1 MKTERLYPILYD
13 LSVAIGAEVSEKPLM
28 KRVMQRLMFHTGLPV
43 SLWLGRTEDRWPVR
57 MAIGQQL
64 RNHQPGEEW
73 PGALT
78 SCWFTDRK
86 KLRLLGVGDDWRSA
100 LALRIDDG
108 NLILLLS
115 RRPPDTTLPWT
126 EALRPVIGNL
136 HRSLYLCRINDER
149 TRRLTSKIAQRSRQL
164 HSSEKRFFALVHQA
178 PISIQI
184 FRADGTCLLVNPAWE
199 KLWQSRF
206 SDLADYN
213 VLDDEQLK
221 KSGRMQA
228 IRRAFAGEQVYI
240 DAHPYKVQTDDTD
253 QAAHSFW
260 LRANLFPLKD
270 DTGAVTHVV
279 VIHED
284 ITWWK
289 EADDRLK
296 KSERRYRRLIE
307 VIPDGVGLCRE
318 GHWLMVNPAMVEAF
332 GADSGDELIGSAVQD
347 HVHPDDRDKMPEL
360 CCEAEGTEN
369 EISAQIR
376 LVRVDGSEFLGET
389 QSLLLEDID
398 GDPVIMLII
407 RDVSKRVAAE
417 RENSLLRAA
426 IEQSTEP
433 TMVLDAEGFVL
444 LANPASAELHGIENG
459 NLKGLQIAELRGG
472 RRGDALYS
480 EIRSTIFRGEAWHG
494 EVLLKRNRKKP
505 LVARR
510 ISPVFDSHGD
520 SRWQIVVDRDISEER
535 RRQEK
540 MAHVQRL
547 ESLGVLAGGIAH
559 DFNNLLGIIMGNV
572 SLARSTITSRDPI
585 ASSLENIEKTSHR
598 AANLCNQMLA
608 YSGKGKFVVQPINL
622 SELVEEMTQLLEISI
637 SKKVSIRYE
646 LTPLLLSIKVDTAQL
661 QQVIMN
667 LVINAN
673 EAIGDQNGTIV
684 IATGQV
690 DADVDYLRSSYVEEE
705 ILKPGPYVWLEVSD
719 TGCGMDGTI
728 RERLFEPFF
737 TTKFTGR
744 GLGMSAILGIIRGHH
759 GTIKVYSEVGKGTT
773 VKVLFPVVDG
783 LPPVSLT
790 AMFNP
795 AEQTAKASG
804 TVLVVDDEE
813 MLRNVAAAMLKSAGY
828 EVILAEDGLDAVAKL
843 KKHKDTIDCVLL
855 DMKMPRMGGEEA
867 FTEMRRIKPEI
878 KVLLSSGYNEQTAT
892 NRFAGKGLAGFVQ
905 KPYTLKK
912 ILAKIAETMAD
923 L

>member
-13 LSVAIGAEVSEKPLM
+13 LSGAIGAEVSEKPLM
-28 KRVMQRLMFHTGLPV
+28 KRIMQRLMFHTGLPV
-43 SLWLGRTEDRWPVR
+43 SLWLGSEENRWTIR
-57 MAIGQQL
+57 MAIGLRVRQHQL
-64 RNHQPGEEW
+64 GEKW
-73 PGALT
+73 PGNLS
-78 SCWFTDRK
+78 SCWLTDEKR
-86 KLRLLGVGDDWRSA
+86 LRLLQVGDDWCSA
-100 LALRIDDG
+100 LVLRVDDE

-115 RRPPDTTLPWT
+115 RRGPDYTLPWT
-126 EALRPVIGNL
+126 EALSPVMGNL

-149 TRRLTSKIAQRSRQL
+149 TRRLTSEIVQRSRQL
-164 HSSEKRFFALVHQA
+164 HTSEKRFFALVHQA

-199 KLWQSRF
+199 KLWHSRF

-213 VLDDEQLK
+213 VLHDEQLK
-221 KSGRMQA
+221 ESGRMQA
-228 IRRAFAGEQVYI
+228 IRRAFAGEQVHV
-240 DAHPYKVQTDDTD
+240 DAHLYTVQSDDD
-253 QAAHSFW
+253 DKSAHSLW
-260 LRANLFPLKD
+260 LRANLFPLRD

-279 VIHED
+279 AIHED

-307 VIPDGVGLCRE
+307 VIPDGVGLCRD
-318 GHWLMVNPAMVEAF
+318 GRWLMVNPAMVQAF
-332 GADSGDELIGSAVQD
+332 GADSADELIGSLIED
-347 HVHPDDRDKMPEL
+347 RVHPDDRDKMPDS
-360 CCEAEGTEN
+360 CCQSAGIKN
-369 EISAQIR
+369 ETCVLIR
-376 LVRVDGSEFLGET
+376 LVRMDGSEFLGET
-389 QSLLLEDID
+389 RSLLIEDVD
-398 GDPVIMLII
+398 GDPVIMMII

-433 TMVLDAEGFVL
+433 TMVLDTDGFVL
-444 LANPASAELHGIENG
+444 LANPASAELHGIDHDK
-459 NLKGLQIAELRGG
+459 LKGLQIAELRGG
-472 RRGDALYS
+472 RQGDALYN
-480 EIRSTIFRGEAWHG
+480 EIHSTILRGEAWCG
-494 EVLLKRNRKKP
+494 EVLLRKNKKKP

-510 ISPVFDSHGD
+510 ISPVFDNQGD
-520 SRWQIVVDRDISEER
+520 TRWQIVVDRDISEER

-585 ASSLENIEKTSHR
+585 AGSLKNIEETSHR

-622 SELVEEMTQLLEISI
+622 SELVEEMIQLLEISI
-637 SKKVSIRYE
+637 SKKVSMRYE
-646 LTPLLLSIKVDTAQL
+646 LTPVLPTVKADTAQL

-673 EAIGDQNGTIV
+673 EAIGDRNGTIV

-719 TGCGMDGTI
+719 TGCGMNSLV

-773 VKVLFPVVDG
+773 IKVLFPAVGG
-783 LPPVSLT
+783 LAPVSLT
-790 AMFNP
+790 TMHDP
-795 AEQTAKASG
+795 AEQPMQASG
-804 TVLVVDDEE
+804 TILVVDDEK
-813 MLRNVAAAMLKSAGY
+813 MLRNVAAAMLKSGGY
-828 EVILAEDGLDAVAKL
+828 EVILAEDGVDAITKL
-843 KKHKDTIDCVLL
+843 EQNKDIIDCVLL

-867 FTEMRRIKPEI
+867 FTEMRRIKPEV

-912 ILAKIAETMAD
+912 ILSKIAETMAD
-923 L
+923 

>member
-13 LSVAIGAEVSEKPLM
+13 LSVAIGGEVSEKPLM

-43 SLWLGRTEDRWPVR
+43 SLWLGREENCRTVR
-57 MAIGQQL
+57 MAIGLQL
-64 RNHQPGEEW
+64 RHYPLGENW
-73 PGALT
+73 DDDLL
-78 SCWFTDRK
+78 SCWLTDRK
-86 KLRLLGVGDDWRSA
+86 KLQLLGVGDDWRSA
-100 LALRIDDG
+100 LVLRIDDE

-115 RRPPDTTLPWT
+115 RRGPDTTLPWT
-126 EALRPVIGNL
+126 EALSPVMGNL

-149 TRRLTSKIAQRSRQL
+149 TRRLTSEIVQRSRQL
-164 HSSEKRFFALVHQA
+164 HTSEKRFFALVHQA

-199 KLWQSRF
+199 KLWHSRF
-206 SDLADYN
+206 RDLDDYN
-213 VLDDEQLK
+213 VLHDEQLK
-221 KSGRMQA
+221 ESGRMQA

-240 DAHPYKVQTDDTD
+240 DAHLYTVQPESAD
-253 QAAHSFW
+253 QSAHSLW
-260 LRANLFPLKD
+260 LRANLFPLRD

-279 VIHED
+279 AIHED
-284 ITWWK
+284 VTWWK

-307 VIPDGVGLCRE
+307 VIPDGVGLCRD
-318 GHWLMVNPAMVEAF
+318 GCWMMVNPAMVQAF
-332 GADSGDELIGSAVQD
+332 GADSADQLVGSFIQD
-347 HVHPDDRDKMPEL
+347 HVHPDDRDKMPDPCRES
-360 CCEAEGTEN
+360 EGRKKK
-369 EISAQIR
+369 ISALIR
-376 LVRVDGSEFLGET
+376 LLRMDGSEFLAET
-389 QSLLLEDID
+389 QSLLIEDVD
-398 GDPVIMLII
+398 GEPVIMLII

-433 TMVLDAEGFVL
+433 TMVLDADGFVL
-444 LANPASAELHGIENG
+444 LANPASAHLHGTEKG
-459 NLKGLQIAELRGG
+459 DLKGSQIAELRGG
-472 RRGDALYS
+472 RQGDSLYS
-480 EIRSTIFRGEAWHG
+480 EIHSSILQGEAWCG
-494 EVLLKRNRKKP
+494 EVLLKKNKKKP

-510 ISPVFDSHGD
+510 ISPVFDNNGNT
-520 SRWQIVVDRDISEER
+520 RWQIVVDRDISEER

-572 SLARSTITSRDPI
+572 SLARSTITSGDPI
-585 ASSLENIEKTSHR
+585 AGSLKNIEETSHR

-608 YSGKGKFVVQPINL
+608 YSGKGKFVVQPVNL
-622 SELVEEMTQLLEISI
+622 SELVEEMIQLLEISI
-637 SKKVSIRYE
+637 SKKVSMRYE
-646 LTPLLLSIKVDTAQL
+646 LTPLLPSVKADTAQL

-673 EAIGDQNGTIV
+673 EAVGERNGTII

-690 DADVDYLRSSYVEEE
+690 DADVDYLRSSYVEDEV
-705 ILKPGPYVWLEVSD
+705 LKPGPYVWLEVSD
-719 TGCGMDGTI
+719 TGCGMDSI
-728 RERLFEPFF
+728 VRERLFEPFF

-744 GLGMSAILGIIRGHH
+744 GLGMSAILGIIRGHN
-759 GTIKVYSEVGKGTT
+759 GTIKVYSEVEKGTT
-773 VKVLFPVVDG
+773 IKVLFPAVGG
-783 LPPVSLT
+783 LSPVNLT
-790 AMFNP
+790 AMSDP
-795 AEQTAKASG
+795 AEQTIQASG
-804 TVLVVDDEE
+804 TILVVDDEE
-813 MLRNVAAAMLKSAGY
+813 MLRNVAAAMLKSGGY
-828 EVILAEDGLDAVAKL
+828 EVILAEDGVDAIAKL
-843 KKHKDTIDCVLL
+843 EKYKDRIDCVLL

-923 L
+923 

>member
-13 LSVAIGAEVSEKPLM
+13 LSVAIGGEVSEKPLM

-43 SLWLGRTEDRWPVR
+43 SLWLGCEDTCRTVR
-57 MAIGQQL
+57 MAIGLQL
-64 RNHQPGEEW
+64 RHYPLGENW
-73 PGALT
+73 ADDLL
-78 SCWFTDRK
+78 SCWLTDRK
-86 KLRLLGVGDDWRSA
+86 KLHLLGVGDDWRSA
-100 LALRIDDG
+100 LVLRIDDE

-115 RRPPDTTLPWT
+115 RRGPDTTLPWT
-126 EALRPVIGNL
+126 EALSPVMGNL

-149 TRRLTSKIAQRSRQL
+149 TRRLTNEIVQRSRQL

-199 KLWQSRF
+199 KLWRSRF
-206 SDLADYN
+206 RDLDDYN
-213 VLDDEQLK
+213 VLHDEQLK
-221 KSGRMQA
+221 ETGRMQA
-228 IRRAFAGEQVYI
+228 VRRAFAGEQVYI
-240 DAHPYKVQTDDTD
+240 DAHLYTVQPESAD
-253 QAAHSFW
+253 QSAHSLW
-260 LRANLFPLKD
+260 LRANLFPLRD

-279 VIHED
+279 AIHED

-307 VIPDGVGLCRE
+307 VIPDGVGLCRD
-318 GHWLMVNPAMVEAF
+318 GCWMMVNPAMVQAF
-332 GADSGDELIGSAVQD
+332 GADSADQLIGSFIQD
-347 HVHPDDRDKMPEL
+347 HVHPDDRDKMPDPCRES
-360 CCEAEGTEN
+360 EGGKE
-369 EISAQIR
+369 EISTLIR
-376 LVRVDGSEFLGET
+376 LLRMDGSEFLGET
-389 QSLLLEDID
+389 QSLLIEDVD
-398 GDPVIMLII
+398 GDPAIMLII

-433 TMVLDAEGFVL
+433 TMVLDADGVVL
-444 LANPASAELHGIENG
+444 FANPASAQLHGIEKG
-459 NLKGLQIAELRGG
+459 HLKGAQIAELRGG
-472 RRGDALYS
+472 RRGDSLYS
-480 EIRSTIFRGEAWHG
+480 EIHSTILRGEAWCG
-494 EVLLKRNRKKP
+494 EVLLKKNKKKP

-510 ISPVFDSHGD
+510 ISPVFDNNGD
-520 SRWQIVVDRDISEER
+520 TRWQIVVDRDISEER

-572 SLARSTITSRDPI
+572 SLARSTITSGDPI
-585 ASSLENIEKTSHR
+585 ADSLKNIEETSHR

-608 YSGKGKFVVQPINL
+608 YSGKGKFVVQPVNL
-622 SELVEEMTQLLEISI
+622 SELVEEMSQLLEISI
-637 SKKVSIRYE
+637 SKKVSMRYE
-646 LTPLLLSIKVDTAQL
+646 LTPLLPSVKADTAQL

-673 EAIGDQNGTIV
+673 EAVGEQNGTIV

-705 ILKPGPYVWLEVSD
+705 VLTPGLYVWLEVSD
-719 TGCGMDGTI
+719 TGCGMNSTV

-744 GLGMSAILGIIRGHH
+744 GLGMSAILGIIRGHN
-759 GTIKVYSEVGKGTT
+759 GTIKVYSEVEKGTT
-773 VKVLFPVVDG
+773 IKVLFPAVDG
-783 LPPVSLT
+783 LSPISLT
-790 AMFNP
+790 AMSDS
-795 AEQTAKASG
+795 AEQKIRASG
-804 TVLVVDDEE
+804 TILVVDDEE
-813 MLRNVAAAMLKSAGY
+813 MLRNVAAAMLKSGGY
-828 EVILAEDGLDAVAKL
+828 EVILAEDGVDAIAKL
-843 KKHKDTIDCVLL
+843 EKYKDTIDCVLL

-923 L
+923 

>member
-43 SLWLGRTEDRWPVR
+43 SLWLGRVEDRWSIRTAVGLQVR
-57 MAIGQQL
+57 HHQL
-64 RNHQPGEEW
+64 GEEW
-73 PGALT
+73 PDELT
-78 SCWFTDRK
+78 SCWLTNGK
-86 KLRLLGVGDDWRSA
+86 TLQLLKVGDDWRSA
-100 LALRIDDG
+100 LALRVDDD
-108 NLILLLS
+108 NMILLLS
-115 RRPPDTTLPWT
+115 RRDPDTMLPWA
-126 EALRPVIGNL
+126 EALSPVMGNL

-149 TRRLTSKIAQRSRQL
+149 TRRLTSEIAQRSRQL
-164 HSSEKRFFALVHQA
+164 QTSEKRFFALVHQA

-184 FRADGTCLLVNPAWE
+184 FRADGTCLMVNPAWE
-199 KLWQSRF
+199 KLWHSCF
-206 SDLADYN
+206 SDLDDYN
-213 VLDDEQLK
+213 VLHDEQLK
-221 KSGRMQA
+221 KSGRMEEV
-228 IRRAFAGEQVYI
+228 RRAFAGEQVHV
-240 DAHPYKVQTDDTD
+240 DAHLYTVQADGTDGP
-253 QAAHSFW
+253 AHSLW
-260 LRANLFPLKD
+260 LRANLFPLRD
-270 DTGAVTHVV
+270 DAGTVTHVV
-279 VIHED
+279 AIHED

-307 VIPDGVGLCRE
+307 VIPDGVGLCRD
-318 GHWLMVNPAMVEAF
+318 GRWLMVNPAMVRAF
-332 GADSGDELIGSAVQD
+332 GADSADTLIGSPVQK
-347 HVHPDDRDKMPEL
+347 HVHPEDRTKMPDPCYESD
-360 CCEAEGTEN
+360 EINN
-369 EISAQIR
+369 ESSALIR
-376 LVRVDGSEFLGET
+376 LIRMDGSEFLGET
-389 QSLLLEDID
+389 QSLLIEDVD
-398 GDPVIMLII
+398 GGPVVMLII
-407 RDVSKRVAAE
+407 RDVSERVAAE

-433 TMVLDAEGFVL
+433 TMVLDADGFVL
-444 LANPASAELHGIENG
+444 LANPASAKLHGVENTD
-459 NLKGLQIAELRGG
+459 LKGLQIAELRGG
-472 RRGDALYS
+472 RQGDALHS
-480 EIRSTIFRGEAWHG
+480 EIRSTIMRGEAWHG
-494 EVLLKRNRKKP
+494 EVILKKNRKKP

-510 ISPVFDSHGD
+510 ISPVFDGEGAT
-520 SRWQIVVDRDISEER
+520 RWQILVDRDISEER

-585 ASSLENIEKTSHR
+585 AASLKNIEETSHR

-622 SELVEEMTQLLEISI
+622 SELVEEMSQLLEVSI
-637 SKKVSIRYE
+637 SKKVSMRYE
-646 LTPLLLSIKVDTAQL
+646 LTPLLPSVKADTAQL

-673 EAIGDQNGTIV
+673 EAIGEQNGTIV
-684 IATGQV
+684 VATGQV

-705 ILKPGPYVWLEVSD
+705 ILEPGPYVWLEVSD
-719 TGCGMDGTI
+719 TGCGMDSMV

-744 GLGMSAILGIIRGHH
+744 GLGMSAILGIIRGHN
-759 GTIKVYSEVGKGTT
+759 GTIKVYSEAGKGTT
-773 VKVLFPVVDG
+773 IKVLFPAVGD
-783 LPPVSLT
+783 LAPVSLT
-790 AMFNP
+790 AMSDS
-795 AEQTAKASG
+795 AEQTIQATG

-813 MLRNVAAAMLKSAGY
+813 MLRNVAAAMLKSGGY
-828 EVILAEDGLDAVAKL
+828 EVILAEDGVDAVAKL
-843 KKHKDTIDCVLL
+843 EKYRDTIDCVLL

-912 ILAKIAETMAD
+912 ILAKIAETMAG
-923 L
+923 

>member
-1 MKTERLYPILYD
+1 MKTERLYAILYD

-28 KRVMQRLMFHTGLPV
+28 KRIMQRLMFHTGLPV
-43 SLWLGRTEDRWPVR
+43 SLWLGCNEDRWSVR
-57 MAIGQQL
+57 MAIGLQVPNRQL
-64 RNHQPGEEW
+64 VEEW
-73 PGALT
+73 PAALT
-78 SCWFTDRK
+78 SCWLTDGK
-86 KLRLLGVGDDWRSA
+86 KLRLLGLGDDWRSA
-100 LALRIDDG
+100 LALRVEEN

-115 RRPPDTTLPWT
+115 RRAPDTTLPWT
-126 EALRPVIGNL
+126 EALRPIMGNL
-136 HRSLYLCRINDER
+136 QKSLYLCRINDER
-149 TRRLTSKIAQRSRQL
+149 ARRLTNEIVQRSRQL
-164 HSSEKRFFALVHQA
+164 HTSKKRFFALVQQA

-199 KLWQSRF
+199 ELWQSRF

-221 KSGRMQA
+221 NRGRMEA

-240 DAHPYKVQTDDTD
+240 DAHPYTIQPDDTD
-253 QAAHSFW
+253 QPAHSLW
-260 LRANLFPLKD
+260 LRANLFPLRD
-270 DTGAVTHVV
+270 DTGVVTHVV
-279 VIHED
+279 AIHED

-307 VIPDGVGLCRE
+307 VIPDGVGLCRN
-318 GHWLMVNPAMVEAF
+318 GRWLMVNPAIVLAF
-332 GADSGDELIGSAVQD
+332 GADSAD
-347 HVHPDDRDKMPEL
+347 
-360 CCEAEGTEN
+360 CESEGTKN
-369 EISAQIR
+369 EISALIR
-376 LVRVDGSEFLGET
+376 LVRMDGSEFLGET
-389 QSLLLEDID
+389 QSLLIEDVD
-398 GDPVIMLII
+398 GDPVVMLII

-426 IEQSTEP
+426 IEQSAEP
-433 TMVLDAEGFVL
+433 TMVLDADGFIL
-444 LANPASAELHGIENG
+444 LANPASAELHGIKNDK
-459 NLKGLQIAELRGG
+459 LKGLQIAELRGG
-472 RRGDALYS
+472 QQGDTLYS
-480 EIRSTIFRGEAWHG
+480 EIRSTILRGETWCG
-494 EVLLKRNRKKP
+494 EVVLKRNRKKP

-510 ISPVFDSHGD
+510 VSPVFDSHGD
-520 SRWQIVVDRDISEER
+520 ARWQIVVDRDISEER

-559 DFNNLLGIIMGNV
+559 DFNNLLGIILGNI
-572 SLARSTITSRDPI
+572 SLARSTITAGDPI

-608 YSGKGKFVVQPINL
+608 YSGKGKFIVQPINI
-622 SELVEEMTQLLEISI
+622 SELVEEMIQLLEISI
-637 SKKVSIRYE
+637 SKTVSMRYE
-646 LTPLLLSIKVDTAQL
+646 LTPLLPSVKVDTAQL

-673 EAIGDQNGTIV
+673 EAIGERNGTIV

-690 DADVDYLRSSYVEEE
+690 DADVDYLRSGSVEEE

-719 TGCGMDGTI
+719 TGCGMDSII

-744 GLGMSAILGIIRGHH
+744 GLGMSAILGIIRGHK
-759 GTIKVYSEVGKGTT
+759 GTIKVYSEEGKGTT
-773 VKVLFPVVDG
+773 IKVLFPAVVD
-783 LPPVSLT
+783 LTPVSLAT
-790 AMFNP
+790 KSNP
-795 AEQTAKASG
+795 AEKTIQASG
-804 TVLVVDDEE
+804 TILVVDDEE
-813 MLRNVAAAMLKSAGY
+813 MLRNVAADMLKSGGY
-828 EVILAEDGLDAVAKL
+828 EVILAADGVDAIAKL
-843 KKHKDTIDCVLL
+843 KKYKDTIDCVLL

-892 NRFAGKGLAGFVQ
+892 NRFAGKGLAGFMQ

-923 L
+923 

>member
-1 MKTERLYPILYD
+1 MKTERLYSILYD

-28 KRVMQRLMFHTGLPV
+28 KRIMQRLMFHTGLPV
-43 SLWLGRTEDRWPVR
+43 SLWLGCDEDLWSVR
-57 MAIGQQL
+57 MAIGLQVQH
-64 RNHQPGEEW
+64 RQHKEKW
-73 PGALT
+73 PNALS
-78 SCWFTDRK
+78 SCWLTDRQK
-86 KLRLLGVGDDWRSA
+86 IQSLGVGDDWRSA
-100 LALRIDDG
+100 LALRVDDE
-108 NLILLLS
+108 NTILLLS

-126 EALRPVIGNL
+126 EALRPVMGNL
-136 HRSLYLCRINDER
+136 QRSLYLCRINDEQ
-149 TRRLTSKIAQRSRQL
+149 TRRLTSKVVQRSREL
-164 HSSEKRFFALVHQA
+164 HTSEKRFFALVQQA

-206 SDLADYN
+206 SDLSDYN
-213 VLDDEQLK
+213 VLHDEQLK

-228 IRRAFAGEQVYI
+228 ILRAFAGEQVYI
-240 DAHPYKVQTDDTD
+240 DAHPYTVQPDDTD
-253 QAAHSFW
+253 RPAYSLW

-270 DTGAVTHVV
+270 DTGMVTHVV
-279 VIHED
+279 AIHED

-289 EADDRLK
+289 EADARLK
-296 KSERRYRRLIE
+296 KSERRYRRLID
-307 VIPDGVGLCRE
+307 VIPDGVGLCRD
-318 GHWLMVNPAMVEAF
+318 GCWLMVNPAMMRAF
-332 GADSGDELIGSAVQD
+332 GADSADELVGCSVQD
-347 HVHPDDRDKMPEL
+347 HVHPDDRDKMPDPCDASDAIKNEL
-360 CCEAEGTEN
+360 
-369 EISAQIR
+369 SALIR
-376 LVRVDGSEFLGET
+376 LVRMDGSEFLGET
-389 QSLLLEDID
+389 QSLLIEDVD

-426 IEQSTEP
+426 IEQSAEP
-433 TMVLDAEGFVL
+433 MMVLDTDGFIL
-444 LANPASAELHGIENG
+444 LANPASAQLHGVEDG
-459 NLKGLQIAELRGG
+459 NLKGLQVAELRGG
-472 RRGDALYS
+472 KQGDALYS
-480 EIRSTIFRGEAWHG
+480 EIRSTILRGETWCG
-494 EVLLKRNRKKP
+494 EVLLKGNKKKP

-510 ISPVFDSHGD
+510 ISPVFYSHGD
-520 SRWQIVVDRDISEER
+520 SRWQIVIDRDISEER

-559 DFNNLLGIIMGNV
+559 DFNNLLGIIMGNI

-585 ASSLENIEKTSHR
+585 ANSLKNIEETSHR

-637 SKKVSIRYE
+637 SKKVSMRYE
-646 LTPLLLSIKVDTAQL
+646 LTPLLPSVKVDTAQL

-673 EAIGDQNGTIV
+673 EAIGEQNGTIV

-690 DADVDYLRSSYVEEE
+690 DIDVDYLRSGYVEEE
-705 ILKPGPYVWLEVSD
+705 ILKPGSYVWLEVSD
-719 TGCGMDGTI
+719 TGCGMDNIT

-744 GLGMSAILGIIRGHH
+744 GLGMSAILGIIRGHK

-773 VKVLFPVVDG
+773 IKVLFPAVG
-783 LPPVSLT
+783 LIPVTLATMST
-790 AMFNP
+790 P
-795 AEQTAKASG
+795 AEQTIQASG
-804 TVLVVDDEE
+804 TILVVDDEE
-813 MLRNVAAAMLKSAGY
+813 MLRNVAAAMLESGGY
-828 EVILAEDGLDAVAKL
+828 EVIMAEDGIDALGKL
-843 KKHKDTIDCVLL
+843 KKYKDRIDCVLL

-923 L
+923 